1 MSDRVLY
8 VEYMGF
14 SSFRFTVNSGI
25 PQGSNLGPLLFLL
38 IINDIN
44 EIFTVDSVLYPDD
57 LKLYSRI
64 HNMHECIKLQ
74 TNVDLLSDWCSRK
87 KLLLNKDKCISVSY
101 SRKYD
106 ICRFDY
112 KIDNHTL
119 SSRSSTKDLGIW
131 FDSRLVFDV
140 HISSVVAASLK
151 LLGFLFRSWNEF
163 RSEKCLTALYFSLVR
178 SRLEYGSIIW
188 SPYYVTYTNS
198 IESVQRKFLKYLCFK
213 EDGTYPSVG
222 VDYDFLCSRF
232 NFTPLKVRRVLDT
245 VTFLFKLFHNK
256 VDCSTLLNGLFIS
269 VPQISSRSHRYF
281 YVPRAN
287 TNILNNSPSF
297 RMCSIFNYFN
307 DICDLHTMPLPSI
320 LVVIMCNL
328 DRLHRLA

>member
-64 HNMHECIKLQ
+64 RNMHECIKLQ

-131 FDSRLVFDV
+131 FDSR
-140 HISSVVAASLK
+140 
-151 LLGFLFRSWNEF
+151 
-163 RSEKCLTALYFSLVR
+163 
-178 SRLEYGSIIW
+178 
-188 SPYYVTYTNS
+188 
-198 IESVQRKFLKYLCFK
+198 FLKCILA
-213 EDGTYPSVG
+213 
-222 VDYDFLCSRF
+222 
-232 NFTPLKVRRVLDT
+232 
-245 VTFLFKLFHNK
+245 
-256 VDCSTLLNGLFIS
+256 LLL
-269 VPQISSRSHRYF
+269 
-281 YVPRAN
+281 
-287 TNILNNSPSF
+287 
-297 RMCSIFNYFN
+297 
-307 DICDLHTMPLPSI
+307 
-320 LVVIMCNL
+320 
-328 DRLHRLA
+328 LHR